1 MSGGSLVYH
10 VTFSSF
16 ILSQGVYDMDFEQNL
31 NWLLEQLNTKEFR
44 ALADRLPQILGSFLE
59 YDLHFMKVT
68 GVLDENGESG
78 ENDYDEDE
86 AFEFI
91 YDAYLSD
98 HPNEDDDDMMIATLL
113 NRYMELEAEYL

>member
-1 MSGGSLVYH
+1 
-10 VTFSSF
+10 
-16 ILSQGVYDMDFEQNL
+16 MDFEQNL

-44 ALADRLPQILGSFLE
+44 ALADRLPQIVGSFLE